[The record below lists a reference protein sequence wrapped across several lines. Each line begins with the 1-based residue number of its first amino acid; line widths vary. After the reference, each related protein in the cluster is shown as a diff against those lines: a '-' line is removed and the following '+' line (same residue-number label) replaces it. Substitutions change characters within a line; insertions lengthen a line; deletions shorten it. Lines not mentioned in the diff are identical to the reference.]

1 VDFTKRGFT
10 RISRVYE
17 TRIVADYTGFT
28 ERGFSRISRFYGTA
42 DWRGFTTF
50 FRTRIDAGL
59 RGVFTKRGF
68 TRITPAFHETRI
80 VADYTGFTERG
91 FSRISTIDAD
101 SRRFARIMLLNRTGR
116 PSGLPGSSG
125 SSRVPVSEI
134 RGDPRSVKPE
144 NPRRSA
150 PREVIFEI
158 RVDLRPVS
166 RDPRRSAFRQT
177 GESATIRVDPRSVK
191 PKSA

>member
-1 VDFTKRGFT
+1 LQDADTLSQDADCRGFL
-10 RISRVYE
+10 RN
-17 TRIVADYTGFT
+17 ADS
-28 ERGFSRISRFYGTA
+28 RGFHGFYGTRIHADFTCLRNA

-59 RGVFTKRGF
+59 RGVFTKHGF

-166 RDPRRSAFRQT
+166 QDPRRSAFR
-177 GESATIRVDPRSVK
+177 
-191 PKSA
+191 